1 LPPVKP
7 DLLAGEVMNTA
18 VVKVREDLPVGDLID
33 LFQQEHVH
41 GAPVVDEGDELV
53 GFVSQEDVLFG
64 MMGSAGGDAEGMDTP
79 RVADIMTS
87 PAVFATE
94 QTSLADVCRLM
105 WQLRIHHVPI
115 VRQGRVT
122 GMVSTLDV
130 SRVVAGEPPGA

>member
-1 LPPVKP
+1 VKA
-7 DLLAGEVMNTA
+7 DLLARDVMNTA
-18 VVKVREDLPVGDLID
+18 VLKVREDLPVGELID

-41 GAPVVDEGDELV
+41 GAPVVDEGEELV

-64 MMGSAGGDAEGMDTP
+64 MMGTLSGSEADPAESP
-79 RVADIMTS
+79 RVSDIMTS

-94 QTSLADVCRLM
+94 QTTLADVCRLM

-122 GMVSTLDV
+122 GIVSTLDV
-130 SRVVAGEPPGA
+130 SRVVAGETPGA

>member
-1 LPPVKP
+1 VKA
-7 DLLAGEVMNTA
+7 DLLAGDVMNTA

-64 MMGSAGGDAEGMDTP
+64 MMGSAGGEEEGADTP